1 MNNIFVT
8 DMIKRTES
16 QIVEL
21 LHTTLE
27 EYETLLKLNSKHDI
41 SEWMEALTTHSDKN
55 KDWVKD
61 IYMTTINYDM
71 YLSGVTAFLSMVS
84 SKQVNLKNHKYLNF
98 KEETLFMMF
107 DTMQALNTIDV
118 VDNNSMYVLAKQAD
132 KLLSK
137 DSVEYRVIR
146 LVCISKIL
154 GMYNITNVVSKL
166 IVTQNNIK
174 DKETISITPDIDQ

>member
-1 MNNIFVT
+1 MNNEFVT
-8 DMIKRTES
+8 NMIKRTES

-27 EYETLLKLNSKHDI
+27 EYETLLKLNNKHGIDA
-41 SEWMEALTTHSDKN
+41 WMGALTEHSKEN

-71 YLSGVTAFLSMVS
+71 YLSGVTSFLSMVA
-84 SKQVNLKNHKYLNF
+84 SKQVNLKNHNYLGF
-98 KEETLFMMF
+98 KEDKLFLMF
-107 DTMQALNTIDV
+107 DTMQTLNTIDV

-132 KLLSK
+132 KLLDKNST
-137 DSVEYRVIR
+137 EYRVIR

-154 GMYNITNVVSKL
+154 GMSNITNVVSKL

-174 DKETISITPDIDQ
+174 DKETISITPNIED